1 MQDEQALDVTQAAR
15 VKQVSPATIRR
26 MCEAKLIPGAYP
38 IGAGS
43 QRRHWRI
50 PRAGLS
56 SVNPLKEDDFEAAIR
71 AEETE
76 DAEATKAAVT
86 NTDGATG
93 NTKARARA

>member
-26 MCEAKLIPGAYP
+26 MCEANLIPGAYP
-38 IGAGS
+38 IGAGA

-50 PRAGLS
+50 PRAGLKA
-56 SVNPLKEDDFEAAIR
+56 VNPLKEEDFEAAIR
-71 AEETE
+71 AEESEPTE
-76 DAEATKAAVT
+76 QEVT
-86 NTDGATG
+86 IHARATG